1 MEPQLEFIEQGFN
14 SARIMCSRVLSEEA
28 EQAILGLEMR
38 ECDSEIV
45 GVINV
50 KMLKRS
56 KSLQVEQIL

>member
-14 SARIMCSRVLSEEA
+14 SARIMCCRVLSEEA
-28 EQAILGLEMR
+28 EQAILGLETR
-38 ECDSEIV
+38 ECDSETV